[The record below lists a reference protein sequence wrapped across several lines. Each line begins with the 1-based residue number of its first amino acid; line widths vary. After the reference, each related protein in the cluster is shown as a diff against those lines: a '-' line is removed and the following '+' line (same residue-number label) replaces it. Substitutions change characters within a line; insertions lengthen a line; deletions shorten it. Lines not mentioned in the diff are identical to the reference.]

1 MNSKTALNY
10 QRPWFIKILKGE
22 PIITVHD
29 FNLLVGVDVM
39 KLDAIKLK
47 PSFHPHYFIR
57 GVDINGLGQG
67 PLREE
72 FERVNNVHY
81 EEETFLYLRLSGV
94 AKALKILENEG
105 VLPKKDINN
114 KVFHL
119 SNYQ

>member
-1 MNSKTALNY
+1 MNSKTTLNY
-10 QRPWFIKILKGE
+10 QRPWFIKIFNGE

-39 KLDAIKLK
+39 KLK
-47 PSFHPHYFIR
+47 PFFHPPYFIG
-57 GVDINGLGQG
+57 GVDWNGLGQG

-72 FERVNNVHY
+72 FERINNVHY
-81 EEETFLYLRLSGV
+81 EEETFLYFHLSGV